1 MAIETFRSRAR
12 VIDLLGRQQIADAP
26 TATGELFKNAL
37 DAGAWKVQVDYVDV
51 KNSNGIGFLRIS
63 DNGLGMRL
71 KEDVVGKW
79 LVLATE
85 SKFAKK
91 SDDGWAKFATKEQRQ
106 WIKTA
111 YGEKGIGRLSVASL
125 GRMTVLWSVWGES
138 VEKRGALCVVHWH
151 LFQHPTK
158 LLSELPIPC
167 ASFDHVP
174 SLAEFDAVLTSLRKS
189 PLVNDLLNDGTWD
202 ASLRAELSDDVNIPA
217 SELYKQLRCDFDMGT
232 TFLCVH
238 TNDDLDDLF
247 RTTSTRDNELEDT
260 LSSLTLKSVNA
271 FSSFWDPFHSD
282 KNRPFDVN
290 RPFYIDVLKNGL
302 DVRKDDKYRYWSPVD
317 FDQCDHHIRIEVS
330 ADGFA
335 DGYIANYHSEKQEY
349 KRQLK
354 KLPQGMKSPGKF
366 VIEIGYVQ
374 GTPAVSFLPA
384 DLHMQMDK
392 RLRSAGGFAIYK
404 GGVHIQPYGAPDSDF
419 AGFEQRRL
427 KNAGRYYFSH
437 LRMFGGVFLPA
448 DSIVKEKAGREGF
461 IVNGASRGLRF
472 WLEDVFVDIADRFLG
487 RKADREDKRRLR
499 EEKKKAA
506 AQARLDREKEEY
518 QGKIRYAR
526 GWLDNFKETIVAAV
540 RHSRQLIN
548 RTMNAISEEGLHECE
563 VAIEK
568 LREYLNELQTSVAEP
583 PDGVV
588 IRGDAWEVITDYI
601 SKRAVQITNLQGE
614 IAREEQ
620 DFQKMAA
627 RARPMKERER
637 HFADRLQKVDELVRK
652 RISKLV
658 SVPFKQVE
666 NLSPALDEFVEKE
679 IAKLR
684 LVRDNF
690 LNGMTP
696 GMVAADRSGQAV
708 EIFEMAIQA
717 EIDELESNVLPRLK
731 TLCTNLQHLT
741 DGENGVFV
749 LSDQTRELQ
758 MLREQH
764 SHIVTAAQLGLVF
777 ETATHEY
784 EKQVGIVCDAIQ
796 RLSKRLSGEDLESLL
811 ALKDSFGIIEERIR
825 LMDPLIRRRSS
836 KNESLTGSEIE
847 GFLKRRFT
855 KELDVVS
862 GEFTDSFRHAKWSGL
877 NRPVFLGAIH
887 NLFINSLYWAKQR
900 TLLPAVRLSLSDD
913 GALVLSDSGPGVS
926 KMDAAFI
933 FEPGFSRRPGGQ
945 GLGLYIARESLR
957 EFGFEL
963 KLANVQELGALTG
976 ANFVIEKN
984 RE

>member
-37 DAGAWKVQVDYVDV
+37 DAGAWKVQVDYVDAE
-51 KNSNGIGFLRIS
+51 NSDGIGFLRIR

-91 SDDGWAKFATKEQRQ
+91 ADDGWAKFATKEQLE
-106 WIKTA
+106 WLKTA

-125 GRMTVLWSVWGES
+125 GRMTILWSVWGS
-138 VEKRGALCVVHWH
+138 GPEKRGALCIVHWH

-174 SLAEFDAVLTSLRKS
+174 SLAEFDTIFTSLRES
-189 PLVNDLLNDGTWD
+189 PLVGDLLNDGEWD
-202 ASLRAELSDDVNIPA
+202 ESLRTELRDDVNIPT
-217 SELYKQLRCDFDMGT
+217 SELYKQLQCDFDMGT
-232 TFLCVH
+232 TFLCAH
-238 TNDDLDDLF
+238 TNNDDLNDLF
-247 RTTSTRDNELEDT
+247 RTSSTRDNELEDAP
-260 LSSLTLKSVNA
+260 SSLVLKSVNA

-282 KNRPFDVN
+282 KNRPFNVN
-290 RPFYIDVLKNGL
+290 RPFHIDVLKNGMN
-302 DVRKDDKYRYWSPVD
+302 VRKGDKYRYWSPTD
-317 FDQCDHHIRIEVS
+317 FDKCDHHIFIEVS

-335 DGYIANYHSEKQEY
+335 DGYIANYRSDKQEY

-354 KLPQGMKSPGKF
+354 KLPQGMKSPGRF

-374 GTPAVSFLPA
+374 GAAMVSFLPA
-384 DLHMQMDK
+384 DLHKQMDD
-392 RLRSAGGFAIYK
+392 RLRQSGGFAIYK

-472 WLEDVFVDIADRFLG
+472 WLEDVFIDIADRFLG

-518 QGKIRYAR
+518 QSKIRYAR
-526 GWLDNFKETIVAAV
+526 GWLDNFKEIIVAAV

-548 RTMNAISEEGLHECE
+548 RTMNAISDEGLHECE

-568 LREYLNELQTSVAEP
+568 LRGYLNELQTSVAEP

-614 IAREEQ
+614 IARAEQ

-627 RARPMKERER
+627 NARPMKERER
-637 HFADRLQKVDELVRK
+637 YFLDRLHNVDGLVRK
-652 RISKLV
+652 RISTLV
-658 SVPFKQVE
+658 AVPFKQVE
-666 NLSPALDEFVEKE
+666 NLSPVLSDFVEKE
-679 IAKLR
+679 ITNLKQ
-684 LVRDNF
+684 VRDNF
-690 LNGMTP
+690 LNGLTP
-696 GMVAADRSGQAV
+696 QMVAADCSGQAGK
-708 EIFEMAIQA
+708 IFEMAIQA

-784 EKQVGIVCDAIQ
+784 EKQVGIVCDAI
-796 RLSKRLSGEDLESLL
+796 RKLSKRLSGEDLESLL
-811 ALKDSFGIIEERIR
+811 ALKDSFDIIEERIR

-836 KNESLTGSEIE
+836 KSESLTGSEIE
-847 GFLKRRFT
+847 GFLKRRFV
-855 KELDVVS
+855 KELEVVS
-862 GEFTDSFRHAKWSGL
+862 GEFTDSFRQAKWPEL

-887 NLFINSLYWAKQR
+887 NLFINSLYWAKQG
-900 TLLPAVRLSLSDD
+900 TLLPVVRFSLSDD

-926 KMDAAFI
+926 KMDAPFI

-945 GLGLYIARESLR
+945 GLGLYIARESLK
-957 EFGFEL
+957 EFGFSLEL
-963 KLANVQELGALTG
+963 ASEPELGALNG
-976 ANFVIEKN
+976 ANFVISKV
-984 RE
+984 